1 MFPWSIGDEITT
13 PAMSKFMSDYIHIL
27 PILGDEMKENVIRLP
42 DEFLEHSVVP
52 LKWC

>member
-1 MFPWSIGDEITT
+1 
-13 PAMSKFMSDYIHIL
+13 MSDYIHIL

-52 LKWC
+52 LK